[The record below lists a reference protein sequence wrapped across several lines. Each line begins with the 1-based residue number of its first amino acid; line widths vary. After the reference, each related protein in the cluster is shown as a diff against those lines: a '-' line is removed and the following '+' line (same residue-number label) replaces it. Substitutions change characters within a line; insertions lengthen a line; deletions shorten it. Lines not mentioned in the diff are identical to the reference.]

1 MQKLFLKCWY
11 VTEIKKETKIDKDAF
26 FENLLLEPE
35 IVERELAEGAILNV
49 LEERVKLTERQIGA
63 TFTNDHK
70 KQIKSVSEV
79 VPKIPKSGDDI
90 RIMQQNV
97 GNLFKNLYSQL
108 SDIETTVMKAI
119 DGKSIDDA
127 LAAERLNIPSIID
140 ELKDKLD
147 QEEEDDDDDES
158 FNLLCMDKVSC
169 ILYQIFTCS
178 LLLAIISFFSYREL
192 TRKDQ
197 PIALTNIGITC
208 TLTLLWMLGVYFLIT
223 DSLTYTFLLGL
234 LITPLSYFLAQVF
247 TIFFL
252 IPDPPSRPP
261 EIRNDERR
269 RGKKGK
275 RPRAEV

>member
-35 IVERELAEGAILNV
+35 IVERELAEGAILNI
-49 LEERVKLTERQIGA
+49 LDERVKLAERQIGA

-79 VPKIPKSGDDI
+79 IPKVPKSGDDI
-90 RIMQQNV
+90 RIMQENV
-97 GNLFKNLYSQL
+97 GTLFKNLYSQL
-108 SDIETTVMKAI
+108 SDIESTVMKAI
-119 DGKSIDDA
+119 DGKSIEDA

-140 ELKDKLD
+140 ELKYKLD
-147 QEEEDDDDDES
+147 KQEDDNDDQS
-158 FNLLCMDKVSC
+158 FNFLCMDKVSC
-169 ILYQIFTCS
+169 ILYQVFTCS
-178 LLLAIISFFSYREL
+178 LLLAVISFFSYREL
-192 TRKDQ
+192 TRKDR

-208 TLTLLWMLGVYFLIT
+208 GLTIIWMLAVYFLMT

-234 LITPLSYFLAQVF
+234 LIAPLSYFLAQVF

-275 RPRAEV
+275 RPRGEV